1 MRLNVIGAG
10 KLSPGAFARAI
21 AGGDRLDL
29 GITAP
34 AHGLTLMKVY
44 YDAAQLPRG

>member
-1 MRLNVIGAG
+1 LNAIDTG

-34 AHGLTLMKVY
+34 THWLILMKVY
-44 YDAAQLPRG
+44 YGAAELPCG